1 MRIAFYRLVNSAHF
15 LTNVRRSDGFLFALV
30 DLNEMEMLRQQRG
43 EGLGQVMRV
52 AQFYRI
58 ALAPLR
64 GGGWAILN
72 SSVDFFAGIIPDW
85 ESPRCGHGL
94 VAAGIAVQ
102 TLTTAILYPIKGRTW
117 SELNQHRNSYLVG
130 AMFARSSSGGSWD
143 FGLTCSSR
151 FPSLDGPMSFWVVID
166 SSARCWPD
174 PWSASK
180 KSS

>member
-64 GGGWAILN
+64 GGG
-72 SSVDFFAGIIPDW
+72 
-85 ESPRCGHGL
+85 
-94 VAAGIAVQ
+94 
-102 TLTTAILYPIKGRTW
+102 
-117 SELNQHRNSYLVG
+117 
-130 AMFARSSSGGSWD
+130 
-143 FGLTCSSR
+143 
-151 FPSLDGPMSFWVVID
+151 
-166 SSARCWPD
+166 
-174 PWSASK
+174 
-180 KSS
+180 